1 MRVLVASTP
10 NFGEQ
15 SNVANAAS
23 ELLIGVWARTDDPP
37 APRSV
42 SPGSSST
49 PGHPS
54 PVDGGYA
61 AFQYRPTPFP
71 DTEEGHT

>member
-10 NFGEQ
+10 NLGER

-23 ELLIGVWARTDDPP
+23 ELLIEVWARTDDPP

-54 PVDGGYA
+54 PAAGGYTA
-61 AFQYRPTPFP
+61 VQYRPTPFP
-71 DTEEGHT
+71 DTEEGRT